1 MTDAALTRGQ
11 DTGADQRQRE
21 EHFMYEEETR
31 ASPTPAIDLL
41 AGLVLPDGRRWGE
54 AATPWQRADAGAVL
68 AEGGPRM
75 HYLTRPRGGSKTTD
89 LAGVALAVL
98 ATQAPAGSRSFAF
111 AVDADQAGIA
121 LDAAAGFVARTE
133 GLAAIFA
140 VDRQRITNRRTG
152 ATLAVM
158 AADAASAYGLLP
170 YLTIV
175 DEVAAWGT
183 TAGPRRLWEAVL
195 SGMPKVAGSRLVLI
209 TTAGDPAHWSA
220 KVLSHAKASPRWRVH
235 EVPGPVPWVEPEAL
249 EEQRALLL
257 PSAFA
262 RLHLNVWTAPEDR
275 LTTVGDVAAC
285 VTHSGPLAAQ
295 PHHTYAIGVDVGV
308 TNDATVAVVAHAE
321 NDAGSRRV
329 VVDRIEAWVP
339 RPGSPVQLGDVE
351 RWLLE
356 AHRSYGSPTLVVDPW
371 QALSTAQRLRSAGV
385 RVQEFTFSAQS
396 VGRLAL
402 TLHRLLAERLVAL
415 PDDAELLEELAN
427 VRLRETSPGAYRLDH
442 DAGHHDDRAIAL
454 SLAAYHLVEVP
465 PVAWVDLSTHR
476 DKGWYTDDGTYMAP
490 TSWLLDPNKV
500 GF

>member
-1 MTDAALTRGQ
+1 MADTALTRGQ
-11 DTGADQRQRE
+11 ETSADQRQRE
-21 EHFMYEEETR
+21 EHMYEEETR

-68 AEGGPRM
+68 TEGGPRM

-220 KVLSHAKASPRWRVH
+220 KVLAHAKASQRWRVH
-235 EVPGPVPWVEPEAL
+235 EVPGPVPWVDADAL

-262 RLHLNVWTAPEDR
+262 RLHLNQWTAPEDR
-275 LTTVGDVAAC
+275 LTTTDDVAAC
-285 VTHSGPLAAQ
+285 VAHDGPLAPMAR
-295 PHHTYAIGVDVGV
+295 TDYVVGLDVGV
-308 TNDATVAVVAHAE
+308 TNDSTVAIVAHAVVE
-321 NDAGSRRV
+321 AGRTRV
-329 VVDRIEAWVP
+329 VVDRVQAWTP
-339 RPGSPVQLGDVE
+339 RPGQPVDLGAVE
-351 RWLLE
+351 EWLLA
-356 AHRSYGSPTLVVDPW
+356 AHRSYNSATIVGDPW
-371 QALSTAQRLRSAGV
+371 QFLSMAQRLRSAGV
-385 RVQEFTFSAQS
+385 RVEEFTFSAQS

-427 VRLRETSPGAYRLDH
+427 VRLRETSPGNYRLDH

-454 SLAAYHLVEVP
+454 ALAAYHLVEVP
-465 PVAWVDLSTHR
+465 PVAWVDLATHR
-476 DKGWYTDDGTYMAP
+476 DRGWYTSDGTYMAP
-490 TSWLLDPNKV
+490 SSWLLDPNKV